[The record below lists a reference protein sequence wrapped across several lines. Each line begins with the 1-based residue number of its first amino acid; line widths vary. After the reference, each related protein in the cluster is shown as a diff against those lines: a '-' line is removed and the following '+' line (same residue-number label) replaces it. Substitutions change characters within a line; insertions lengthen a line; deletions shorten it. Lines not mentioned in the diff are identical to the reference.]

1 MLHEEVGDDV
11 GDGRLAG
18 GGAQIVRD
26 WPVCGDD
33 RPGGGGGCGGGGGEE
48 RSEII
53 LHHHFHLPQNMLHN
67 AAIANQLNKM
77 LSSSSAHLRV

>member
-1 MLHEEVGDDV
+1 MLHDEVGDDV

-18 GGAQIVRD
+18 GGAQVVRD

-33 RPGGGGGCGGGGGEE
+33 RPGGRGGGGCGGEE

-53 LHHHFHLPQNMLHN
+53 LHN
-67 AAIANQLNKM
+67 
-77 LSSSSAHLRV
+77 RY